1 MSTFIFKKGF
11 ACTGLLLALASCQ
24 NNPQAKITVVEQ
36 NDTLTVLE
44 IANPTPYILL
54 PIEESAPEAKVCL
67 STGDPGDTEMD
78 IRLAQN
84 QVDYLIPFAL
94 PTDDD
99 KATLRIRMA
108 PKDNIC
114 WQKM

>member
-54 PIEESAPEAKVCL
+54 PIE
-67 STGDPGDTEMD
+67 
-78 IRLAQN
+78 
-84 QVDYLIPFAL
+84 
-94 PTDDD
+94 
-99 KATLRIRMA
+99 
-108 PKDNIC
+108 
-114 WQKM
+114 